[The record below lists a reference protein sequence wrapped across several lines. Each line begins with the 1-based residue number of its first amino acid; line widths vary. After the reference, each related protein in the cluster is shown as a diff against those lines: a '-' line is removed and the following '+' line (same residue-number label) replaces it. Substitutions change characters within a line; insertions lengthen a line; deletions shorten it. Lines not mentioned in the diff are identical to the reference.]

1 MLLFFQGRRVLN
13 MITIAGVKVKARTIP
28 KRQLLPIWET
38 LTTEPFPRVK
48 AFQLEDED
56 FDYVMQTRN
65 CEEDEHR
72 EKEEWGRVLSAGGTD
87 ACVFNSDEFAD
98 IDYVILI
105 RESPYHSV
113 EEVLEHELSHIV
125 RRDL

>member
-1 MLLFFQGRRVLN
+1 
-13 MITIAGVKVKARTIP
+13 MIMIEGVKVKARTIP
-28 KRQLLPIWET
+28 RKRLFSIWKT
-38 LTTEPFPRVK
+38 LTNEPFPKVK

-56 FDYVMQTRN
+56 FEYVIQTRN
-65 CEEDEHR
+65 CKEDERR

-105 RESPYHSV
+105 RESPYHGFM
-113 EEVLEHELSHIV
+113 EVLEHELFHIV